1 MKTFIRRLGNKS
13 GHLKKIIPFVPS
25 FTGRYIE
32 PFLGTGAML
41 LHLLPDSFIINDL
54 NNDISA
60 IWSLVK
66 NNPEYIIK
74 EISLFKEKF
83 LELNAAEKLAYCKKI
98 VAKLRGYKG
107 DKQTVMYLLMVYCS
121 YMGNITKGDKD
132 YFDSLYSHILLGQS
146 FHIFTERYT
155 KKLRFLKDY
164 LQKGSIYCLDY
175 NIILKKARKGDF
187 VFLDPP
193 YIEEKKYSF
202 QYIKKEG
209 EFDIY
214 KLLVA
219 VKRLDSIG
227 VKWMM
232 TQIDN
237 DLVRRV
243 FKGYFFVGYSAGA
256 CFRSINNRKEVM
268 IMNYKI

>member
-1 MKTFIRRLGNKS
+1 MKTFIRRPGNKS
-13 GHLKKIIPFVPS
+13 RHLKKIIPFVPH

-32 PFLGTGAML
+32 PFVGTGAML
-41 LHLLPDSFIINDL
+41 LELLPDSFIINDL
-54 NNDISA
+54 NSDISA

-66 NNPEYIIK
+66 KNPEYIIT
-74 EISLFKEKF
+74 EITLFKGKF
-83 LELNAAEKLAYCKKI
+83 LGLNADEKLAYCKKI
-98 VAKLRGYKG
+98 VGKLRGYKG

-121 YMGNITKGDKD
+121 YMGILTRGDKE
-132 YFDSLYSHILLGQS
+132 YFDGIYLNLRDGKIA
-146 FHIFTERYT
+146 HIFTDSYT
-155 KKLRFLKDY
+155 RKLRFLKDY
-164 LQKGSIYCLDY
+164 LQKGYVYCTDY
-175 NIILKKARKGDF
+175 NIILNKARKGDF

-193 YIEEKKYSF
+193 YIEEKKYGF
-202 QYIKKEG
+202 QYNKDG
-209 EFDIY
+209 AFDIQ

-243 FKGYFFVGYSAGA
+243 FKGYFFVGYDATTT
-256 CFRSINNRKEVM
+256 NRGSLIVKKEVM